1 MFSYKSFFPFPPSLP
16 YASHRLYVEDAQ
28 CDVPQDHFKAS
39 VLAACTL
46 ALTEQILQHGGGKKR
61 KKKANRINT
70 AKALKKC
77 FGETIR

>member
-46 ALTEQILQHGGGKKR
+46 ALTEQILQHGGGG
-61 KKKANRINT
+61 KKK
-70 AKALKKC
+70 KKKKEKKKLI
-77 FGETIR
+77 G